1 MFRIVIF
8 CFALMGGANAIHVLL
23 CRERRCPWRVVL
35 NTSGDNL
42 QNQSMSMTPFIDAVH
57 STASIIQMCRL
68 RANILCPF
76 MQRNCFSFYKYIYIY
91 IYWYVFLCVIF
102 LVSLACTTHAHKR
115 TNAREQTHSSTDTSI
130 AKSQLHSQELMAF

>member
-91 IYWYVFLCVIF
+91 ILVCVFVCDF
-102 LVSLACTTHAHKR
+102 LSFSGLHHARAQTHKR
-115 TNAREQTHSSTDTSI
+115 ARANT
-130 AKSQLHSQELMAF
+130 QLH